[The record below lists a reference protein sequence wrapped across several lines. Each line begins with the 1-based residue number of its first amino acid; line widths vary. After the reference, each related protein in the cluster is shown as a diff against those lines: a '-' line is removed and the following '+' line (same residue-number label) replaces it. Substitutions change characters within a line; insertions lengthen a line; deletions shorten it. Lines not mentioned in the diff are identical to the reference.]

1 MAIRHLSI
9 ASLATLAVLAVA
21 GCSGG
26 QKAAQNSSTG
36 ASSDSL
42 LASSP
47 IEPAQGQLQ
56 PSSTVP
62 TPAPEQTQ
70 SAPTPAGNPP
80 KVGQATTPP
89 PQAKPKPK
97 PPAPEAPSATVT
109 EGTGVKIT
117 MGTALTSETA
127 TVGQEWV
134 GQVAEAVTVGA
145 MAPFPAGS
153 VVHGVVSAVKPA
165 AKGDR
170 ALLVL
175 RVTSIEANGKTQ
187 QISATADSI
196 IAGSTRTRNVGA
208 VAGTAAAGAL
218 IGSAVG
224 GGKGALIGGILG
236 GAAATGAA
244 ANSKGFQ
251 VTVKEGAEMVFK
263 VDHDTKLRL

>member
-1 MAIRHLSI
+1 MPIRRVSI
-9 ASLATLAVLAVA
+9 VPLAVLALLLAA
-21 GCSGG
+21 GCG
-26 QKAAQNSSTG
+26 QKAAQNTSTG

-42 LASSP
+42 LAASP

-56 PSSTVP
+56 PQSNVPPP

-70 SAPTPAGNPP
+70 TAPTPQP
-80 KVGQATTPP
+80 KATAP
-89 PQAKPKPK
+89 PQSKPKPK
-97 PPAPEAPSATVT
+97 PAPVAPSATVT
-109 EGTGVKIT
+109 AGTGVKIT
-117 MGTALTSETA
+117 IGTALTSETA
-127 TVGQEWV
+127 TVGEEWI
-134 GQVAEAVTVGA
+134 GQVAEAVTVGS

-153 VVHGVVSAVKPA
+153 VVHGVVAGVKPA

-170 ALLVL
+170 ATLVL
-175 RVTSIEANGKTQ
+175 RVTSIEANGKTLE
-187 QISATADSI
+187 ISATADSL

-251 VTVKEGAEMVFK
+251 VTVKEGAELVFK
-263 VDHDTKLRL
+263 VDHDTKLKL

>member
-1 MAIRHLSI
+1 MAFRRAPI
-9 ASLATLAVLAVA
+9 ALLATLALYLAA
-21 GCSGG
+21 GCSG
-26 QKAAQNSSTG
+26 QKAAQNTPG

-56 PSSTVP
+56 PQATVP
-62 TPAPEQTQ
+62 QPAPEQTTP
-70 SAPTPAGNPP
+70 APTPEP
-80 KVGQATTPP
+80 KPAPP

-109 EGTGVKIT
+109 AGTGVKIT
-117 MGTALTSETA
+117 VGTALTSETA
-127 TVGQEWV
+127 TVGQEWI
-134 GQVAEAVTVGA
+134 GQVAEAVTVGP
-145 MAPFPAGS
+145 MAPFPAGA

-165 AKGDR
+165 VKGDR
-170 ALLVL
+170 ALLIL
-175 RVTSIEANGKTQ
+175 RVTSIEANGKTH
-187 QISATADSI
+187 QISATADSL

-208 VAGTAAAGAL
+208 VAGAAGAGAL

-224 GGKGALIGGILG
+224 GGKGALIGGLIG

-263 VDHDTKLRL
+263 VDHDTKLKL